1 MRTINR
7 RVAAQG
13 FDSGQYKTMSVAL
26 EPAMFNELRDLAAAR
41 AVPLAHVIRE
51 LLGQALKAQK
61 AAPSSS

>member
-1 MRTINR
+1 
-7 RVAAQG
+7 
-13 FDSGQYKTMSVAL
+13 MSVAL